1 MAISEN
7 KKRVQVTFD
16 LNDLE
21 IIQTISKKNRHTVS
35 DTIAILIEKYLKP
48 EYEEIK
54 KRGCIKTILILAD
67 KKREFI
73 NLNSLFCA

>member
-1 MAISEN
+1 MAISEG

-16 LNDLE
+16 LEDLK

-48 EYEEIK
+48 EYEELK
-54 KRGCIKTILILAD
+54 KED
-67 KKREFI
+67 V
-73 NLNSLFCA
+73 N

>member
-1 MAISEN
+1 MAISKG

-16 LNDLE
+16 LEDLE

-48 EYEEIK
+48 EYEELK
-54 KRGCIKTILILAD
+54 KKD
-67 KKREFI
+67 V
-73 NLNSLFCA
+73 N

>member
-48 EYEEIK
+48 EYEELK
-54 KRGCIKTILILAD
+54 KKD
-67 KKREFI
+67 VE
-73 NLNSLFCA
+73 

>member
-16 LNDLE
+16 LDDLE
-21 IIQTISKKNRHTVS
+21 IIQSISKKNRHTVS

-48 EYEEIK
+48 EYEELQK
-54 KRGCIKTILILAD
+54 KDVK
-67 KKREFI
+67 
-73 NLNSLFCA
+73 

>member
-1 MAISEN
+1 MAISEG

-16 LNDLE
+16 LKDLE

-48 EYEEIK
+48 EYEE
-54 KRGCIKTILILAD
+54 
-67 KKREFI
+67 
-73 NLNSLFCA
+73 LNIFLNKSSFY

>member
-1 MAISEN
+1 MAISEG

-16 LNDLE
+16 LEDLE

-48 EYEEIK
+48 EYEELK
-54 KRGCIKTILILAD
+54 KKD
-67 KKREFI
+67 VK
-73 NLNSLFCA
+73 

>member
-16 LNDLE
+16 LDDLE

-48 EYEEIK
+48 EYEDLNK
-54 KRGCIKTILILAD
+54 KDVK
-67 KKREFI
+67 
-73 NLNSLFCA
+73 

>member
-1 MAISEN
+1 MAISDG
-7 KKRVQVTFD
+7 KKRVQITFD
-16 LNDLE
+16 LDDLE

-54 KRGCIKTILILAD
+54 KKD
-67 KKREFI
+67 V
-73 NLNSLFCA
+73 N

>member
-54 KRGCIKTILILAD
+54 KKD
-67 KKREFI
+67 VK
-73 NLNSLFCA
+73 

>member
-1 MAISEN
+1 MAISEG

-16 LNDLE
+16 LEDLE

-48 EYEEIK
+48 EYEELK
-54 KRGCIKTILILAD
+54 KKD
-67 KKREFI
+67 V
-73 NLNSLFCA
+73 N

>member
-1 MAISEN
+1 MAISEG

-16 LNDLE
+16 LEDLE

-48 EYEEIK
+48 EYNELK
-54 KRGCIKTILILAD
+54 KKD
-67 KKREFI
+67 VK
-73 NLNSLFCA
+73 

>member
-7 KKRVQVTFD
+7 KKIVQVTFD
-16 LNDLE
+16 LDDLE

-48 EYEEIK
+48 EYEELQK
-54 KRGCIKTILILAD
+54 KMLNRNIFFFFYPQLLA
-67 KKREFI
+67 I
-73 NLNSLFCA
+73 NLLV

>member
-16 LNDLE
+16 LDDLE
-21 IIQTISKKNRHTVS
+21 IIQSISKKNRHTVS

-48 EYEEIK
+48 EYEELK
-54 KRGCIKTILILAD
+54 KKD
-67 KKREFI
+67 VE
-73 NLNSLFCA
+73 

>member
-1 MAISEN
+1 MAISEG

-16 LNDLE
+16 LEDLE

-48 EYEEIK
+48 EYEE
-54 KRGCIKTILILAD
+54 
-67 KKREFI
+67 
-73 NLNSLFCA
+73 LNIFLNKSSLY

>member
-1 MAISEN
+1 MAISEG

-16 LNDLE
+16 LEDLE

-48 EYEEIK
+48 EYEELQK
-54 KRGCIKTILILAD
+54 KDVK
-67 KKREFI
+67 
-73 NLNSLFCA
+73 

>member
-1 MAISEN
+1 MAISEG

-16 LNDLE
+16 LKDLE

-48 EYEEIK
+48 EYEE
-54 KRGCIKTILILAD
+54 
-67 KKREFI
+67 
-73 NLNSLFCA
+73 LNIFLNKSSLY

>member
-1 MAISEN
+1 MAISEG

-16 LNDLE
+16 LEDLE

-48 EYEEIK
+48 EYDELK
-54 KRGCIKTILILAD
+54 KKD
-67 KKREFI
+67 VK
-73 NLNSLFCA
+73 

>member
-16 LNDLE
+16 LEDLE

-48 EYEEIK
+48 EYEELQK
-54 KRGCIKTILILAD
+54 KD
-67 KKREFI
+67 V
-73 NLNSLFCA
+73 NN

>member
-16 LNDLE
+16 LDDLE

-48 EYEEIK
+48 EYEELQK
-54 KRGCIKTILILAD
+54 KDVK
-67 KKREFI
+67 
-73 NLNSLFCA
+73 